1 MPARNLAPARTL
13 PWRSWYSLQSWR
25 RRAHHQLRLKSLCAL
40 CAEQGRVTPA
50 TIADHHPPHK
60 GDYNAF
66 ILGPLRSLCRD
77 CHNRQ
82 WAVDAGGYCSDIDKR
97 VPRPIRVTRSTRRA
111 HWPRPDAPRQLTYV

>member
-25 RRAHHQLRLKSLCAL
+25 RRAHHQLRLELLCAL

-82 WAVDAGGYCSDIDKR
+82 WAVDARGYCSDIDEKGFPTD
-97 VPRPIRVTRSTRRA
+97 PRHPFNQARPFGQGLTR
-111 HWPRPDAPRQLTYV
+111 HVN